1 MSSQSQAAHLTFSKI
16 SRADAGMYTC
26 RANNSVGIAEK
37 KVYVAVNCKCYVL
50 SLGTLIPH
58 RLK

>member
-1 MSSQSQAAHLTFSKI
+1 MSSQSQAAHLTFSNI

-37 KVYVAVNCKCYVL
+37 KVDVAVNCKCYVL

-58 RLK
+58 KLK